1 MKKQILFIVLFVIIF
16 SGLMAF
22 IGSKQTV
29 QLSSPRST
37 LTVVLD
43 AGHGGIDVGAVG
55 RSGTLES
62 DLNLVYC
69 KTLKKIMEEYGM
81 NVIMTREDENGLY
94 SEYKNG
100 FKMEDMRKRREIV
113 QNANPDVVISIH
125 MNKFAVSSSRGAQVF
140 YDDENGSG
148 KELAEV
154 MQKVFIEN
162 LPYARKEAKSAD
174 LYMLKCVSSPSILI
188 ECGYLSNAEEE
199 KLLTEEDY
207 INKLCYLIVA
217 SVLSVIQK

>member
-1 MKKQILFIVLFVIIF
+1 MKNQIAFIILFIILF
-16 SGLMAF
+16 SGLMALL
-22 IGSKQTV
+22 STKQTV
-29 QLSSPRST
+29 ELSSPRSV
-37 LTVVLD
+37 LTIVLD

-55 RSGTLES
+55 RNGTLES
-62 DLNLVYC
+62 NLNLKYC
-69 KTLKKIMEEYGM
+69 QTLKQMMEEYGM
-81 NVIMTREDENGLY
+81 NVVMTREDENGLY

-113 QNANPDVVISIH
+113 QNASPDVVISIH

-140 YDDENGSG
+140 YDDEKGSG

-199 KLLTEEDY
+199 ELLTEESY

-217 SVLSVIQK
+217 SVLSVIEK